1 MHRAKNM
8 KWSEEVWKTISPIY
22 NKILTLPFI
31 DELTKGILSEDRF
44 LFYISQDSLYLNSY
58 VQVLSHI
65 ASRIPGDEFRMKL
78 LEFAADG
85 INVEKSIHKYFLTGR
100 VRESLQSP
108 ACMLYTSF
116 LKSQAYSMVEV
127 EMASVLPCFW
137 VYQKV
142 GEYILAKSNIET
154 NPYRKWI
161 ETYADK
167 QFAEATRQAIIIC
180 DQLAFALTPKQ
191 RELMT
196 EAFIIGTKMEF
207 LFWDSAYKKEQW
219 II

>member
-1 MHRAKNM
+1 M
-8 KWSEEVWKTISPIY
+8 KWSEEVWKSIIPIY

-31 DELTKGILSEDRF
+31 EELTKGILSEDKF
-44 LFYISQDSLYLNSY
+44 LFYMNQDSLYLNSY

-65 ASRIPGDEFRMKL
+65 ASRMPDDEFRMKL
-78 LEFAADG
+78 LEFAVDG
-85 INVEKSIHKYFLTGR
+85 INVEKSIHRYFLNGK
-100 VRESLQSP
+100 VHESLKPSP
-108 ACMLYTSF
+108 ACLLYTSF

-137 VYQKV
+137 VYQRV
-142 GEYILAKSNIET
+142 GEHILAKSNIET

-167 QFAEATRQAIIIC
+167 QFEEATRQAIIIC
-180 DQLAFALTPKQ
+180 DRLASALTPEQ

-196 EAFIIGTKMEF
+196 EAFIMGTKMEL
-207 LFWDSAYKKEQW
+207 LFWDSAYNKEQW